1 MNHQQDKNLNKT
13 FGCYTVIGVDKPQI
27 KLSGQRKKMYIC
39 QCQCGNIRS
48 VDAYK
53 VTHCNYQ
60 HCNQCKHKLFPTK
73 TNMIGK
79 TFHHLTVIERAPNK
93 IQPNGSHK
101 IMYQCRCDCGNI
113 ITVSSSHLKSG
124 HTTSCGC
131 AKLKIMQ
138 QLLVKDLTGQQFGKL
153 TVVEKGPIKNHR
165 QHWIC
170 KCECGNKVLVSSRLL
185 LLHQKQS
192 CGCLSS
198 AAEHQFAQYL
208 IKNNYKFQQQYT
220 FEECK
225 DKRKL
230 PFDFAIFNNE
240 SLMMLVELNGEQHY
254 APFTYCGE
262 NKEIKQKNFQDR
274 IKKDKIKV
282 AYCEENNIPLLIIK
296 YSDFKRMEELFDNFY
311 STLLMKG

>member
-1 MNHQQDKNLNKT
+1 MNHQRDKNLNKT
-13 FGCYTVIGVDKPQI
+13 FGCYTVIDVDKPRI
-27 KLSGQRKKMYIC
+27 TSDGQKRKVYIC
-39 QCQCGNIRS
+39 QCQCGNILSMRADHVIS
-48 VDAYK
+48 VDHQY
-53 VTHCNYQ
+53 
-60 HCNQCKHKLFPTK
+60 CNQCRPTSAPTK
-73 TNMIGK
+73 TNIIGK
-79 TFHHLTVIERAPNK
+79 TFGHLTVIERVLNK
-93 IQPNGSHK
+93 KQPNGSQK
-101 IMYQCRCDCGNI
+101 VMYKCRCSCGNI
-113 ITVSSSHLKSG
+113 VVVSASHLKDG

-131 AKLKIMQ
+131 IRLQTMQ
-138 QLLVKDLTGQQFGKL
+138 QLLVKDLIGQQFGKL

-170 KCECGNKVLVSSRLL
+170 KCECGNEIVASSQSLL
-185 LLHQKQS
+185 SHRKQS

-198 AAEHQFAQYL
+198 AAEHQFAQHL

-240 SLMMLVELNGEQHY
+240 SLMMLVELNGAQHY

-296 YSDFKRMEELFDNFY
+296 YSDFKRMKELFDNFY